1 MKKECIPGKFSEDGK
16 HYEQSIHGSVDRA
29 ADVVCAPW
37 EAHARPVWQA
47 RDEVAE
53 YGLRAPKFLEFKAE
67 DGTTLYGRLLLPPD
81 TPASG
86 KIPLIVNIYG
96 GPAATDG
103 PERTDESVR

>member
-1 MKKECIPGKFSEDGK
+1 MGPMTAPRISL
-16 HYEQSIHGSVDRA
+16 
-29 ADVVCAPW
+29 CAVGG
-37 EAHARPVWQA
+37 ACFPVWQA

-81 TPASG
+81 APASG

-96 GPAATDG
+96 GPAAQIVQKE
-103 PERTDESVR
+103 PPRRV